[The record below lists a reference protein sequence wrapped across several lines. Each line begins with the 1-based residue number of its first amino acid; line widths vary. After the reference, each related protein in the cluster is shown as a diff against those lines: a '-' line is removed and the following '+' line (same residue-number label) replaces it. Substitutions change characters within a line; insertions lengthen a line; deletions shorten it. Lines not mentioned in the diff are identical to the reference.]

1 MTLYARAG
9 NNISFQ
15 EALKRCAGI
24 LPGHPAIALLY
35 TPSWCG
41 FAQVKVDASLV
52 LPKRNGKGF
61 DRESLFEARVFSE
74 AAELRWLKDWP
85 NEGRAALISEQD
97 ISGYLDRP
105 AGTYS
110 SDNCLN
116 QTYLLWGE
124 GIEAANEA
132 LPDRWSRLAVAR
144 IGTID
149 VPYPL
154 DQREL
159 VTGKGE
165 RIQLLTREYLD
176 VIDDFGNV
184 AVVEERLL
192 KLERA

>member
-1 MTLYARAG
+1 MTLYARAS

-15 EALKRCAGI
+15 EAVKQCLRILAGNS
-24 LPGHPAIALLY
+24 AIALLY

-41 FAQVKVDASLV
+41 FGQLGAAANLIVSQPAD
-52 LPKRNGKGF
+52 F
-61 DRESLFEARVFSE
+61 DEDSIFEARVFSE
-74 AAELRWLKDWP
+74 SAELRWLKHWP
-85 NEGRAALISEQD
+85 NKGRAALLSEQE
-97 ISGYLDRP
+97 ISNYLDTD
-105 AGTYS
+105 AGRYS
-110 SDNCLN
+110 SDTCLT

-124 GIEAANEA
+124 GIEAANAA
-132 LPDRWSRLAVAR
+132 LPERWSRLAMAR

-165 RIQLLTREYLD
+165 RIQLVTCEYID

-184 AVVEERLL
+184 AVVEERLV
-192 KLERA
+192 KLERT